1 VIATITE
8 IRTAEG
14 RVAGIGVFPRG
25 DKLTAL
31 ELYRVA
37 YAGDGAE
44 MTGVQVIDEFE
55 TMSGPVLLSDTT
67 SLGEIYD
74 AALTMAFARSAELEI
89 GSGWPPVAIGLDM
102 GIPVVLSSVSRAES
116 GDVEAIVSGG
126 SIQSIAIVVTSRDV
140 NAAALRRVAES
151 ARSLLRSSKSL
162 VVAVSTAPPPS
173 GGGRWTLEFDDAVRK
188 AVTEAFDRDSPS
200 PPST

>member
-1 VIATITE
+1 MIATITE

-25 DKLTAL
+25 DKPTAL

-44 MTGVQVIDEFE
+44 MTGVQVMDEFE

-126 SIQSIAIVVTSRDV
+126 SMQSIAIVVTSRDV

-151 ARSLLRSSKSL
+151 ARSVLRSSKSL
-162 VVAVSTAPPPS
+162 VVAVSTAAPPS

-188 AVTEAFDRDSPS
+188 AVTESLNRDSAS

>member
-1 VIATITE
+1 MIATITE

-31 ELYRVA
+31 ELNRVA

-126 SIQSIAIVVTSRDV
+126 SMQSIAIVVTSRDV

-173 GGGRWTLEFDDAVRK
+173 GGGRWTLEFDNAVRK
-188 AVTEAFDRDSPS
+188 VLTEALDRDSAS

>member
-1 VIATITE
+1 MIATITE

-31 ELYRVA
+31 ELNRVA

-44 MTGVQVIDEFE
+44 MTGVQVMDEFE

-126 SIQSIAIVVTSRDV
+126 SMQSIAIVVTSRDV

-151 ARSLLRSSKSL
+151 ARSVLRSSKSL
-162 VVAVSTAPPPS
+162 VVAVSTAAPPS
-173 GGGRWTLEFDDAVRK
+173 GGGRWTLEFDNAVRK
-188 AVTEAFDRDSPS
+188 VLTEALDRDSAS

>member
-1 VIATITE
+1 MIATITE

-31 ELYRVA
+31 ELNRVA

-44 MTGVQVIDEFE
+44 MTGVQVMDEFE

-126 SIQSIAIVVTSRDV
+126 SMQSIAIVVTSRDV

-188 AVTEAFDRDSPS
+188 AVTDAFDRDSAS

>member
-1 VIATITE
+1 MIATITE

-44 MTGVQVIDEFE
+44 MTGVQVMDEFE

-126 SIQSIAIVVTSRDV
+126 SMQSIAIVVTSRDV

-188 AVTEAFDRDSPS
+188 AVTDAFDRDSAS

>member
-1 VIATITE
+1 MIATITE

-44 MTGVQVIDEFE
+44 MTGVQVMDEFE

-126 SIQSIAIVVTSRDV
+126 SMQSIAIVVTSRDV

-173 GGGRWTLEFDDAVRK
+173 GGGRWTLEFDNAVRK
-188 AVTEAFDRDSPS
+188 VLTEALDRDSAS